1 MFQYYQFCFHHFHG
15 LINFKKRFRSFK
27 SNYDYT
33 VLFVQN
39 SNLWL
44 RLDNVIFDPIVW
56 LRKVFACYYFVGY
69 RTKLNFNLSTLV
81 YYNWFHYIT
90 SKMLFGLILP
100 VQLLFTF
107 KYCFSRRWALIRN
120 SLDGKVVRFPKETLS

>member
-1 MFQYYQFCFHHFHG
+1 MDNCYVPILPVLFSSFLWPYQFQ
-15 LINFKKRFRSFK
+15 KRFRSFK
-27 SNYDYT
+27 SNYNYT

-44 RLDNVIFDPIVW
+44 RLDNVIFDPIVC

-81 YYNWFHYIT
+81 YYN
-90 SKMLFGLILP
+90 
-100 VQLLFTF
+100 
-107 KYCFSRRWALIRN
+107 
-120 SLDGKVVRFPKETLS
+120 